1 MLQRRGQSTW
11 RLQDLLLM
19 GYGLEGRVDMIYR
32 FFCLHVLLLCDMEIS
47 FILANLHGLTKKFT
61 TNKEI

>member
-1 MLQRRGQSTW
+1 VDDELPF
-11 RLQDLLLM
+11 DLNILLAQFV
-19 GYGLEGRVDMIYR
+19 GLEGRVDMIYR
-32 FFCLHVLLLCDMEIS
+32 FICLHVLLLCDTEIS